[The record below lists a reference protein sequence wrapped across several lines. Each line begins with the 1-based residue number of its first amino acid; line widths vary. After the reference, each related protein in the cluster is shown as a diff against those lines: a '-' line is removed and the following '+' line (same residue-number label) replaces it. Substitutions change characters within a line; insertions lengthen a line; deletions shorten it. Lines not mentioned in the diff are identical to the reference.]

1 MIYCVIPEP
10 LADELYPRLAGYY
23 ENDPNV
29 EVIIDR
35 RGSERRSAPDRRD
48 GERPVPEAEDELPAD
63 GRRAQR
69 DRRRARV
76 PGEFPP
82 VEPAA
87 V

>member
-10 LADELYPRLAGYY
+10 LADELYPRLAEYY
-23 ENDPNV
+23 DDDPNV

-35 RGSERRSAPDRRD
+35 RGSERRSASDRRA
-48 GERPVPEAEDELPAD
+48 GERPAAEVEEDLLAD
-63 GRRAQR
+63 GRRAVR